1 MNKADLVDLVHGE
14 AQASFESRAAA
25 ERAVNAVIAA
35 IKRGVQKDK
44 QVQLSGFGTFSVRSR
59 KARNGR
65 NPKTGAPI
73 RIPASR
79 TVGFKPGLQFKELL

>member
-1 MNKADLVDLVHGE
+1 MNKSDLVDLVHKSSTEFG
-14 AQASFESRAAA
+14 SRASA
-25 ERAVNAVIAA
+25 ERAVNAVIEG
-35 IKRGVQKDK
+35 IKKGVCKDK
-44 QVQLSGFGTFSVRSR
+44 AVQLAGFGTFSVRRR

-79 TVGFKPGLQFKELL
+79 TVGFKPGANFKESL

>member
-14 AQASFESRAAA
+14 TAASFESRAAA

-35 IKRGVQKDK
+35 IKIGVQKDK

>member
-1 MNKADLVDLVHGE
+1 MNKSELVELI
-14 AQASFESRAAA
+14 QRNTTQFESRASA
-25 ERAVNAVIAA
+25 EKAVNAVIAG

-44 QVQLSGFGTFSVRSR
+44 TVQLAGFGRFFIRKR

-73 RIPASR
+73 RIRASR
-79 TVGFKPGLQFKELL
+79 TVVFRPGAQFKSSL